1 MSKGEEMNKVLLN
14 GKITSIRTLDKVI
27 YVNILCHGQAGPEF
41 IPVTIFNTKFFNRY
55 FYKGKWISIE
65 GHIHINAHKI
75 GEYGKPEII
84 ADQINFSGDAAA
96 VDKFV
101 EEQLEHHN
109 NSE

>member
-1 MSKGEEMNKVLLN
+1 MNKVLIN
-14 GKITSIRTLDKVI
+14 GKITNITTLDRVI
-27 YVNILCHGQAGPEF
+27 YISVLCHGKEGAEF

-65 GHIHINAHKI
+65 GHIHINTHKI

-84 ADQINFSGDAAA
+84 ADQISFSGDAAE

-101 EEQLEHHN
+101 EEQLRNQN
-109 NSE
+109 NTE